1 MKNEYQLGLETILNN
16 PKTSFLKNPGMLD
29 EISKTSGMSMS
40 QMIKSVGK
48 SAKSQKNKTKE
59 PTDQERSTVRLE
71 TMGKT
76 Q

>member
-29 EISKTSGMSMS
+29 EISKSSGMSMS

-48 SAKSQKNKTKE
+48 TAKSQKNKKKE
-59 PTDQERSTVRLE
+59 PTDEERSLTRLE